1 MLKLE
6 QITQI
11 NGRPNWIELST
22 DGHWAALQYGSEWR
36 MVDALTGLENG
47 RIHLPD
53 AYWATVS
60 PDGTALASMRGGVI
74 RVAYL
79 NSKQVTKACTYH
91 GTKYYSDDVCFTA
104 DSQRLWTTLWNEDE
118 SGRLALLDAETL
130 SEIASVPMP
139 KARADDLDYWSEPY
153 SILHI
158 PSNTLALQHAGGDH
172 LFGVFFFNQHGNQ
185 IKPHPLFVSPDSGDF
200 RQMNSISFSASGQL
214 FAGIDGVFLHVWR
227 WWICS

>member
-1 MLKLE
+1 MAY
-6 QITQI
+6 
-11 NGRPNWIELST
+11 GRCAHRA
-22 DGHWAALQYGSEWR
+22 GKRQ
-36 MVDALTGLENG
+36 
-47 RIHLPD
+47 IHLPD

-139 KARADDLDYWSEPY
+139 KARADDLDYWSEPVFNSPHSFPIPWRCNMQAAIIFLAY
-153 SILHI
+153 SFSISMGIRSNHI
-158 PSNTLALQHAGGDH
+158 PLCLA
-172 LFGVFFFNQHGNQ
+172 
-185 IKPHPLFVSPDSGDF
+185 
-200 RQMNSISFSASGQL
+200 RQRRF
-214 FAGIDGVFLHVWR
+214 
-227 WWICS
+227 